1 MAVSSLL
8 GLQTALRGLLAYQQG
23 IETTGNNITNAST
36 PGYSRETVDLTES
49 APMVIPEAGNNV
61 QLGTGVD
68 VTTISRIRDQFLD
81 IQYRAQNTTSGN
93 ANTNVTLL
101 NQVQTALAEPTDHGL
116 AAQMSAFWGAWS
128 DVANSPQDPAARQ
141 TLVDS
146 AQTLAQSF
154 NALDQQMGTVQA
166 QAGQQYAALTGTSGV
181 IASDAAGIAALNNT
195 ISQAVAAGQTPN
207 ELQDQRDKL
216 LDDLSSYGTVSVTTQ
231 GNGMLQVNFG
241 DAASPLVNGTTVT
254 WPQTL
259 TSATGGQLGAL
270 ISLSSPTGQ
279 IAGYRASLDA
289 IANQLVSS
297 VNSLHTSTPFF
308 SGTSAATIAV
318 AATPSTVQTSST
330 GAPGGND
337 VAQKITALRGGSVD
351 QSYASFVAQI
361 GGDIQ
366 SDHATQQTAKAVL
379 SNVDNQRQSVSGVQ
393 ADEEMTNRLTFQRG
407 YQATARMMTTVD
419 GMLDTLIN
427 HTGVVGL

>member
-81 IQYRAQNTTSGN
+81 IQYRAQNTTAGN
-93 ANTNVTLL
+93 ANTNATLL
-101 NQVQTALAEPTDHGL
+101 DQVQTALAEPTDHGL

-154 NALDQQMGTVQA
+154 NALDQQMRTVQA

-195 ISQAVAAGQTPN
+195 ISQAVAA
-207 ELQDQRDKL
+207 
-216 LDDLSSYGTVSVTTQ
+216 
-231 GNGMLQVNFG
+231 
-241 DAASPLVNGTTVT
+241 
-254 WPQTL
+254 
-259 TSATGGQLGAL
+259 
-270 ISLSSPTGQ
+270 
-279 IAGYRASLDA
+279 
-289 IANQLVSS
+289 
-297 VNSLHTSTPFF
+297 
-308 SGTSAATIAV
+308 
-318 AATPSTVQTSST
+318 
-330 GAPGGND
+330 
-337 VAQKITALRGGSVD
+337 
-351 QSYASFVAQI
+351 
-361 GGDIQ
+361 
-366 SDHATQQTAKAVL
+366 
-379 SNVDNQRQSVSGVQ
+379 
-393 ADEEMTNRLTFQRG
+393 
-407 YQATARMMTTVD
+407 
-419 GMLDTLIN
+419 
-427 HTGVVGL
+427 